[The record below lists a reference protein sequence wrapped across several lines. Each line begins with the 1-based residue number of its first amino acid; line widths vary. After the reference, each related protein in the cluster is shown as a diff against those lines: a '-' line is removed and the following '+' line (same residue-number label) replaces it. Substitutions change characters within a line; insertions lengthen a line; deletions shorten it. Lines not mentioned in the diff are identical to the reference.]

1 MQQVFHMT
9 AEGVLRDPLSGVR
22 HEPASW
28 PGHVVTVCPLR
39 SADTHDEFEYLAIV
53 EIDAVSQ
60 LVPVTIVLKTQSGAT
75 RPWRLNRRGLACTRS
90 GSPLT
95 VQRSRRLWFRCS

>member
-22 HEPASW
+22 HEPAHW
-28 PGHVVTVCPLR
+28 PGQIVTVCPLH
-39 SADTHDEFEYLAIV
+39 SANMQDEFEYLAIV
-53 EIDAVSQ
+53 EMDAVPQS
-60 LVPVTIVLKTQSGAT
+60 VPSADVLKVRSGVT
-75 RPWRLNRRGLACTRS
+75 RSWRLNRRGLVCARS

-95 VQRSRRLWFRCS
+95 VQRSLRLWFRCS